1 MRKSKKLSVAALEI
15 INDINLRLRRGA
27 IKDTNNELFRFGCDY
42 LLKKNMYHGYN
53 LFKKVPA
60 NFNPLTGMLEPGNN
74 GGYLLSEVGYGN
86 EANGYCLQI
95 YIAAG
100 LQISDNRF
108 FND

>member
-15 INDINLRLRRGA
+15 INDINFRLRCGA
-27 IKDTNNELFRFGCDY
+27 IKDTGNELFRFGCDY

-60 NFNPLTGMLEPGNN
+60 NHNPLTGFLEPGDT
-74 GGYLLSEVGYGN
+74 GYMLSEVGYGN

-95 YIAAG
+95 YIASG
-100 LQISDNRF
+100 FKFTDKNYF
-108 FND
+108 ED